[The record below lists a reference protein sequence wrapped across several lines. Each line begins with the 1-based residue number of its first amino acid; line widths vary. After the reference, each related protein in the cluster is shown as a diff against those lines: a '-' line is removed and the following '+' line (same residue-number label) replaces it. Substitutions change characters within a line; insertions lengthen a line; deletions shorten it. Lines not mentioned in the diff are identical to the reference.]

1 MKPITLCGALLLLA
15 FAAAGCTVTVD
26 SQGQTDHQ
34 EKRFSVSGTPS
45 VEATTFDG
53 SIQVQSW
60 DNPDVLVE
68 IEKRGPT
75 RAALDQIEVRAAQD
89 GNRISVEAR
98 QPGRGAVHVFGFS
111 VSPAARL
118 IVWVP
123 KRADVRVR
131 SGDGSISLDRV
142 SGKIDAYT
150 ADGSIRAKELA
161 GDITLTSGDGS
172 VTVEN
177 VEGRLALDTRD
188 GSVNVSGRLSVTR
201 LHTGDGSIV
210 YRAEA
215 GTTMTDDWDL
225 TTGDGAV
232 TVYLPSDF
240 GAELDAHTGDGSIRN
255 DMALGAGSDN
265 SRRTIRGRI
274 GAGGHQLKIRTGD
287 GSIRIK
293 TN

>member
-1 MKPITLCGALLLLA
+1 MKPITVCGAILLLA
-15 FAAAGCTVTVD
+15 FVAAGCTVTVD
-26 SQGQTDHQ
+26 SQGQTAHQ
-34 EKRFSVSGTPS
+34 EKRFPVSGTPS

-89 GNRISVEAR
+89 GDRISVEAR
-98 QPGRGAVHVFGFS
+98 RPPRGAVHVFGFS
-111 VSPAARL
+111 VSPSARL

-142 SGKIDAYT
+142 SGTVNAYT
-150 ADGSIRAKELA
+150 GDGTIRANELA

-172 VTVEN
+172 VTVDDA
-177 VEGRLALDTRD
+177 EGRLALDTRD

-210 YRAEA
+210 YRAEP
-215 GTTMTDDWDL
+215 GTKMTDDWDL
-225 TTGDGAV
+225 ATGDGAV

-255 DMALGAGSDN
+255 DMELGAGSDN

-274 GAGGHQLKIRTGD
+274 GPGGHQLKIRTGD

-293 TN
+293 AS